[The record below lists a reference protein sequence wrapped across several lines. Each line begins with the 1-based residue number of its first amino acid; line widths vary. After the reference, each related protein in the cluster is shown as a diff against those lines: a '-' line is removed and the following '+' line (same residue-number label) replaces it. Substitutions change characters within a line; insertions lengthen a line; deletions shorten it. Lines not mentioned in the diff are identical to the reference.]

1 MNLKPIFW
9 SLLLALQFVACN
21 RNSGETAATFTLD
34 SFERIAVPDA
44 AGTVYRNDSLFL
56 GNPQII
62 RYHPD
67 GYLVLLDRTDAG
79 LVTVVDL
86 KTNRVQYL
94 IRRGRGPGEIM
105 IVRDLTVRD
114 GDIWISGLAEQ
125 KILKLTRPDGNREF
139 EPQEVCTVAEQFMR
153 AVPVVNGRFLTLAPA
168 SSQTRF
174 HLLDSQ
180 GTPCDTVGSF
190 PALGQL
196 ADATPNNAIFQSEIT
211 VSPDGEHIAAV
222 CQSLEFIDI
231 YDADMTLRRR
241 LQGPQGIDPTVKSAT
256 TDMGVYLYL
265 DPMYFIFSGAVSN
278 DRQFMVGYIGVC
290 VQSESDFG
298 EQIGSVLSFD
308 WKGRPQKAYE
318 FESDIVSF
326 DMDWKNNVMYCLANL
341 PEPEIVIY
349 RLDDL
354 K

>member
-1 MNLKPIFW
+1 MNLKPILW
-9 SLLLALQFVACN
+9 SLLLAMQFVACS
-21 RNSGETAATFTLD
+21 RNPDETAATFTLD

-44 AGTVYRNDSLFL
+44 AGTVYRNDSLLL
-56 GNPQII
+56 GNPQTI
-62 RYHPD
+62 RFHPD
-67 GYLVLLDRTDAG
+67 GYLVLLDRTDDG
-79 LVTVVDL
+79 QVTVIDL
-86 KTNRVQYL
+86 ETDNVQHL
-94 IRRGRGPGEIM
+94 IRRGRGLGEVM
-105 IVRDLTVRD
+105 IVRDLVVRD

-125 KILKLTRPDGNREF
+125 KILKLTRPDGSREF

-153 AVPVVNGRFLTLAPA
+153 AVPVANGRFLTLAPA

-180 GTPCDTVGSF
+180 GTPCDTLGSF

-196 ADATPNNAIFQSEIT
+196 AEVTPNNAIFQSEIT
-211 VSPDGEHIAAV
+211 VSPDGGHIAAV

-231 YDADMTLRRR
+231 YDADMTLIRR
-241 LQGPQGIDPTVKSAT
+241 LQGPQGVDPSVKAIK
-256 TDMGVYLYL
+256 TDMGVRYYQ

-326 DMDWKNNVMYCLANL
+326 DMDWKNHVMYCIKNR
-341 PEPEIVIY
+341 PEPEIVAY
-349 RLDDL
+349 RLDNL